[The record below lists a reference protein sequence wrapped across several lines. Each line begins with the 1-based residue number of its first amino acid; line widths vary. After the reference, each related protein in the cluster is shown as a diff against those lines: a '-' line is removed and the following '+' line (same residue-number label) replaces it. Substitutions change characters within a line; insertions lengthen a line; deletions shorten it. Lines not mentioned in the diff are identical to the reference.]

1 MYEGSKKE
9 EYRAFCERRA
19 EVPLFLQPWWL
30 DAVTEPDG
38 KVWDVLLARN
48 NQNEIEAVF
57 PFVKGCK
64 RGIRYAI
71 TPQLTQY
78 TGLWIVDKEGE
89 DMAERLSREK
99 KLQNDIIAQLEA
111 LHLNYF
117 DVRFPLNYTYWSPFY
132 WAGYK
137 QETRY
142 TYRIEDLS
150 DMEKVLQGLDY
161 AKVKQLRKAKEAGIE
176 VDYGMSADEL
186 YDLQCEQLKERGSRD
201 VLSRALVQSVVEA
214 SCRRGQGLI
223 VRAKDAEGHTHAAVF
238 VVWDTNSAWELISA
252 ISPAYRSTGASTLVV
267 IEAMKQV
274 AGRTKSWDFEGSMI
288 EPVEA
293 SFRQFGGLPV
303 PYMTITKKSKLISLI
318 ELCRK

>member
-1 MYEGSKKE
+1 MTNKE
-9 EYRAFCERRA
+9 EYSAFCERRT
-19 EVPLFLQPWWL
+19 EIPLFLQPWWL

-38 KVWDVLLARN
+38 KAWDVLLARN
-48 NQNEIEAVF
+48 NKGEIEAVF
-57 PFVKGCK
+57 PFLTGCK

-78 TGLWIVDKEGE
+78 TGFWIADKEGE
-89 DMAERLSREK
+89 SLTERLSREK
-99 KLQNDIIAQLEA
+99 KLQNDIISQLEA
-111 LHLNYF
+111 LHLNFF
-117 DVRFPLNYTYWSPFY
+117 DVRFPLTYTYWSPFY

-137 QETRY
+137 QETHY

-150 DMEKVLQGLDY
+150 DIEKVLQGLDY

-176 VDYGMSADEL
+176 VDYTMSADEL
-186 YDLQCEQLKERGSRD
+186 YDLQCEQLNERGSKD

-214 SCRRGQGLI
+214 SRRRGQGMI
-223 VRAKDAEGHTHAAVF
+223 ARAKDVEEHTQAAVF
-238 VVWDTNSAWELISA
+238 VVWDKNSAWELISA
-252 ISPAYRSTGASTLVV
+252 ISPAYRSSGASTLVV
-267 IEAMKQV
+267 IEAMKRV
-274 AGRTKSWDFEGSMI
+274 AKHTKTWDFEGSMI

-303 PYMTITKKSKLISLI
+303 PYMTITKKSKFISLI